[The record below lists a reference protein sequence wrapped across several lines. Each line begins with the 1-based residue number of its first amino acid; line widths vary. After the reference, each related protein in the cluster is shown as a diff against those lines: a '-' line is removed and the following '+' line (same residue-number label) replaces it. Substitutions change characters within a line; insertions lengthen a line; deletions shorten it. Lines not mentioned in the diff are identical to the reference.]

1 MARAFL
7 PFFFF
12 FEKAAEARRRKW
24 QQVAAAPYTQIEVE
38 IVFNA
43 PLSGMSLLLL
53 LFGTNKLSTLPYGK
67 KRLVA
72 SRIKMS
78 CCCCDFSSQMK

>member
-1 MARAFL
+1 VGPDGARVSYHFFL
-7 PFFFF
+7 KKK
-12 FEKAAEARRRKW
+12 KAAGARRRKW

-53 LFGTNKLSTLPYGK
+53 F
-67 KRLVA
+67 
-72 SRIKMS
+72 
-78 CCCCDFSSQMK
+78 